1 MDYKIYRKGRKHML
15 ISSKGQYALRMMMD
29 LVIHYGGNAVTV
41 KAIANRQQ
49 MSEKYLEQV
58 TATLSRAGYLKSTR
72 GAKGGYRLA
81 NKPEEYTVG
90 MILRTI
96 EGSLAP
102 VDVPEEESEGVLQLV
117 DCVINE
123 VWDQLGEAIDDVV
136 DHITLADLI
145 KNYNERIGYVYS
157 I

>member
-1 MDYKIYRKGRKHML
+1 MHVNFIKGTICITNDDGFSNSLWRECCY
-15 ISSKGQYALRMMMD
+15 SE
-29 LVIHYGGNAVTV
+29 GNC
-41 KAIANRQQ
+41 KPQ

-58 TATLSRAGYLKSTR
+58 TAALSRAGYLKSTR

-90 MILRTI
+90 MILQTI

-102 VDVPEEESEGVLQLV
+102 VDMPEEESEGVLQLV

>member
-1 MDYKIYRKGRKHML
+1 ML

-29 LVIHYGGNAVTV
+29 LAIHYGGNAVTV
-41 KAIANRQQ
+41 KTIANRQG

-58 TATLSRAGYLKSTR
+58 TALLSKAGYLKSTR
-72 GAKGGYRLA
+72 GSRGGYRLA
-81 NKPEEYTVG
+81 NRPEDYTVG

-96 EGSLAP
+96 EGSLSPA
-102 VDVPEEESEGVLQLV
+102 DITETDGEGIVQLV
-117 DCVINE
+117 DSVINE
-123 VWDQLGEAIDDVV
+123 VWNKLGEAIDDVV

-145 KNYNERIGYVYS
+145 KNYNDQIGYVYS